1 MNSSLDDANT
11 MKTKAQADRAEAA
24 LSDPLE
30 RTEAATVP
38 TSGQPPVTVGNKKL
52 PAES

>member
-1 MNSSLDDANT
+1 
-11 MKTKAQADRAEAA
+11 MKTKAQADRAEAV

-38 TSGQPPVTVGNKKL
+38 ISGQPPVAVGNEKL
-52 PAES
+52 TVES